1 MEEMKREMYIEMQHE
16 RKMAEDHEY
25 TLEWVLD
32 VNAEE
37 IEKAQELLN
46 KVSQELFEYGIDI
59 KDWEILKE
67 YV

>member
-1 MEEMKREMYIEMQHE
+1 MRE
-16 RKMAEDHEY
+16 KMAEDHEY